1 MEHWPKM
8 GLVKTYS
15 YQKINTIELLNLV
28 QKRVFVAFK

>member
-15 YQKINTIELLNLV
+15 YKKINTIELLNLV
-28 QKRVFVAFK
+28 QKRVL